1 MTVGLWLQVIMS
13 AQRIK
18 ELDIVMEWVTERVS
32 SKGQV
37 PRVSDVIHYTYT
49 TLGFRQL
56 KPTAI
61 ARRLRLHPA
70 YLMTSSQTRGRHR
83 SQRYRPIVA
92 NTLGMLHGDIGYFPI
107 TRDYET
113 PVTYRAGF
121 LVLRDVLSRYL
132 YVAIV
137 RKNKSAES
145 MIRAFS
151 DILEQHKNRLG
162 PKAPHIVSI
171 SFDQETSVMSKKV
184 QDFLR
189 DNNIKFH
196 AFKYSASKSKMAEN
210 AIKQIRSVMAKL
222 IEQNPEEKRWWRL
235 IDTVVDILNH
245 REIVIRGKRLNWRPR
260 DVTTSTLNEFLR
272 DLYKAN
278 PVHHFSQYEISPQ
291 TVHFKYPVNTVV
303 RPKLIVTSS
312 AVIGEK
318 RSAISVEQDP
328 FIITEHIAYVNARFE
343 IGRAYRCV
351 NVRTQ
356 EEEIFDEDDLAESV

>member
-1 MTVGLWLQVIMS
+1 MN
-13 AQRIK
+13 AQQQK
-18 ELDIVMEWVTERVS
+18 ELDIVMEWVTERIA

-37 PRVSDVIHYTYT
+37 PRVSDVVHYTYT

-56 KPTAI
+56 KPAAI

-70 YLMTSSQTRGRHR
+70 YLMTSSQSRGLKR
-83 SQRYRPIVA
+83 SNRSRPIVS

-137 RKNKSAES
+137 RKNKSAEA
-145 MIRAFS
+145 MIQAFS
-151 DILEQHKNRLG
+151 DIFEQHKAAFG
-162 PKAPHIVSI
+162 PDGHKIVSI

-189 DNNIKFH
+189 DNRIKFH
-196 AFKYSASKSKMAEN
+196 AFKFSSSKSKMAEN
-210 AIKQIRSVMAKL
+210 AIKQIRNVMAKL
-222 IEQNPEEKRWWRL
+222 IEQYPDEKRWWRL
-235 IDTVVDILNH
+235 INTVVDILNH
-245 REIVIRGKRLNWRPR
+245 REIVIRGKRLQWRPR
-260 DVTTSTLNEFLR
+260 DITVRTLEEFLR

-278 PVHHFSQYEISPQ
+278 PAQQFSQFEISPQ
-291 TVHFKYPVNTVV
+291 TVSFKYPVSTVV

-318 RSAISVEQDP
+318 RSAISLEQDS
-328 FIITEHIAYVNARFE
+328 FIVTEQIAYVNARFE

-351 NVRTQ
+351 NKRTQ
-356 EEEIFDEDDLAESV
+356 EEEIFDEDDLAESN

>member
-1 MTVGLWLQVIMS
+1 MN
-13 AQRIK
+13 ANKHNRD
-18 ELDIVMEWVTERVS
+18 LDIVMEWVSERIK
-32 SKGQV
+32 SKQDV
-37 PRVSDVIHYTYT
+37 PRVDDVIRYAYN
-49 TLGFRQL
+49 TLRFRHL
-56 KPTAI
+56 KPNQI

-83 SQRYRPIVA
+83 SRRYRPIIS

-113 PVTYRAGF
+113 PPTYRAGF

-151 DILEQHKNRLG
+151 DIFEQHKTAFG
-162 PKAPHIVSI
+162 PNAHKIKSI
-171 SFDQETSVMSKKV
+171 SFDQETAVMSKKV

-196 AFKYSASKSKMAEN
+196 AFKFSSSKSKMAEN
-210 AIKQIRSVMAKL
+210 AIKQIRNVMAKL
-222 IEQNPEEKRWWRL
+222 IERESEDKQWWRW
-235 IDTVVDILNH
+235 INTVVDILNN
-245 REIVIRGKRLNWRPR
+245 REIVIRGKRLGWRPR
-260 DVTTSTLNEFLR
+260 DVTTSTFNEFLR

-278 PVHHFSQYEISPQ
+278 PSHQFSQYEIAPQ
-291 TVHFKYPVNTVV
+291 TVQFKYPVNTIV

-318 RSAISVEQDP
+318 RSATSLELDT
-328 FIITEHIAYVNARFE
+328 FIVTEHIAYVNARFE
-343 IGRAYRCV
+343 IGRAYRCI
-351 NVRTQ
+351 NTRTQ
-356 EEEIFDEDDLAESV
+356 EIEIFDQDDLAESLST

>member
-1 MTVGLWLQVIMS
+1 MKN
-13 AQRIK
+13 QRDK
-18 ELDIVMEWVTERVS
+18 ELDIVMEWVTERVA

-49 TLGFRQL
+49 TLGFRDL
-56 KPTAI
+56 KPAAI

-70 YLMTSSQTRGRHR
+70 YLMTSPQTRGRHR

-92 NTLGMLHGDIGYFPI
+92 NTLGMLHGDIGYFSI

-121 LVLRDVLSRYL
+121 LVLRDVLSRYV

-145 MIRAFS
+145 MIRSFS
-151 DILEQHKNRLG
+151 DIFEQHKSAFRH
-162 PKAPHIVSI
+162 HIVSI

-189 DNNIKFH
+189 DNNIKFY

-210 AIKQIRSVMAKL
+210 AIKQIRNVVAKL
-222 IEQNPEEKRWWRL
+222 IQQNPEEKRWWRL
-235 IDTVVDILNH
+235 IDTAVNILNH
-245 REIVIRGKRLNWRPR
+245 REIVIRGKRLGWRPR
-260 DVTTSTLNEFLR
+260 DVTTSTLDEFLR

-278 PVHHFSQYEISPQ
+278 PVHHFTQYEILAD
-291 TVHFKYPVNTVV
+291 TVQFKYPVNTVV

-318 RSAISVEQDP
+318 RSAISVEPDP
-328 FIITEHIAYVNARFE
+328 FIVTQHIAYVNARFE

-351 NVRTQ
+351 NQRTQ
-356 EEEIFDEDDLAESV
+356 EEEIFDEEDLAESA

>member
-1 MTVGLWLQVIMS
+1 MS
-13 AQRIK
+13 SQRNK

-70 YLMTSSQTRGRHR
+70 NLMTSSQTRGRHR

-222 IEQNPEEKRWWRL
+222 IEQNPEE
-235 IDTVVDILNH
+235 
-245 REIVIRGKRLNWRPR
+245 
-260 DVTTSTLNEFLR
+260 
-272 DLYKAN
+272 
-278 PVHHFSQYEISPQ
+278 
-291 TVHFKYPVNTVV
+291 
-303 RPKLIVTSS
+303 
-312 AVIGEK
+312 
-318 RSAISVEQDP
+318 
-328 FIITEHIAYVNARFE
+328 
-343 IGRAYRCV
+343 
-351 NVRTQ
+351 
-356 EEEIFDEDDLAESV
+356 

>member
-1 MTVGLWLQVIMS
+1 MNS
-13 AQRIK
+13 QREK
-18 ELDIVMEWVTERVS
+18 ELDIVMEWVTERMA

-37 PRVSDVIHYTYT
+37 PRVSDVVHYTYT

-56 KPTAI
+56 KPAQI

-70 YLMTSSQTRGRHR
+70 YVMTSSQSRGLKR
-83 SQRYRPIVA
+83 SGRYRPIVT

-107 TRDYET
+107 TRKYET

-151 DILEQHKNRLG
+151 EIFKQHEAAFG
-162 PKAPHIVSI
+162 PHGHKIVSI

-196 AFKYSASKSKMAEN
+196 AFKFSSSKSKVAEN
-210 AIKQIRSVMAKL
+210 AIKQIRNVMAKL
-222 IEQNPEEKRWWRL
+222 SEQYPDPWWHL
-235 IDTVVDILNH
+235 LGSVVNILNH
-245 REIVIRGKRLNWRPR
+245 REIAIRGKRLSWRPR

-278 PVHHFSQYEISPQ
+278 PVHQFSQYEISPQ
-291 TVHFKYPVNTVV
+291 TVSFKYPVQTVV

-318 RSAISVEQDP
+318 RSAISVEQDS
-328 FIITEHIAYVNARFE
+328 FIVAEQIAYVNARFE
-343 IGRAYRCV
+343 IGRAYRCL
-351 NVRTQ
+351 NRRTQ

>member
-1 MTVGLWLQVIMS
+1 
-13 AQRIK
+13 
-18 ELDIVMEWVTERVS
+18 
-32 SKGQV
+32 
-37 PRVSDVIHYTYT
+37 
-49 TLGFRQL
+49 
-56 KPTAI
+56 
-61 ARRLRLHPA
+61 
-70 YLMTSSQTRGRHR
+70 
-83 SQRYRPIVA
+83 
-92 NTLGMLHGDIGYFPI
+92 
-107 TRDYET
+107 
-113 PVTYRAGF
+113 
-121 LVLRDVLSRYL
+121 
-132 YVAIV
+132 
-137 RKNKSAES
+137 
-145 MIRAFS
+145 
-151 DILEQHKNRLG
+151 
-162 PKAPHIVSI
+162 
-171 SFDQETSVMSKKV
+171 
-184 QDFLR
+184 
-189 DNNIKFH
+189 
-196 AFKYSASKSKMAEN
+196 MAEN

-278 PVHHFSQYEISPQ
+278 PVHRFSQYEISPQ